1 MKKIEDLWNYDV
13 SEDIINGEIDHL
25 RREIIKGW
33 DVNEPLSIYAI
44 QGKYMLPLMLAI
56 KNNNLKSIQF
66 LVEQGANLDIDP
78 DHAFIFA
85 MRYADEEVIRYLV
98 NKGAKVK
105 VYEKTYNA
113 YDYITQFSREKY
125 IPLAIEMGL
134 PIIPYAANS
143 LFREIPRNNF
153 RMVEELLC
161 HGMDINFNKVTS
173 WNPLGNTPLCHA
185 ACYCDEKM
193 VQFLIDHGADPSIQ
207 NKSRMRPYLIALKQG
222 KIKNAQLLREYE
234 PNKDGPDEKL
244 IKKIPRELQEFLEKS
259 DLKVYMPEKLGIEY
273 LEFLSLRD
281 LAAVNFE
288 GRKGILLT
296 RKVENY
302 PDICL
307 LWNSKKK
314 CVSYYEME
322 HMWYGDFNVSFGTFM
337 KEPERYLRGIFSQE
351 FLC

>member
-1 MKKIEDLWNYDV
+1 MKKIEDLWQYDLT
-13 SEDIINGEIDHL
+13 EDIINGDISKL
-25 RREIIKGW
+25 QREYDNGW
-33 DVNEPLSIYAI
+33 NVNDPLVRYAM
-44 QGKYMLPLMLAI
+44 QGKYTLPLMLAI
-56 KNNNLKSIQF
+56 QHNKKESVIF
-66 LVEQGANLDIDP
+66 LVEHGAMLEADP
-78 DHAFIFA
+78 DHAFIYA
-85 MRYADEEVIRYLV
+85 MRYADEEVIRYV
-98 NKGAKVK
+98 VKRGAKVQ
-105 VYEKTYNA
+105 VYSRILNA
-113 YDYITQFSREKY
+113 YDFIIQEKRTEY
-125 IPLAIEMGL
+125 IPLAIELGL
-134 PIIPYAANS
+134 PIRPFAQAA
-143 LFREIPRNNF
+143 FYTEIYRSHYPI
-153 RMVEELLC
+153 VELLINY
-161 HGMDINFNKVTS
+161 GIDINYNKKTN
-173 WNPLGNTPLCHA
+173 WNPVGNTPLCHA
-185 ACYCDEKM
+185 ACYSDIKM
-193 VQFLIDHGADPSIQ
+193 LKLLIDHGADPSIQ
-207 NKSRMRPYLIALKQG
+207 NKSGMRPYLIALKQG

-244 IKKIPRELQEFLEKS
+244 LKKIPRELQEFLEKG
-259 DLKVYMPEKLGIEY
+259 DLKVYMPEKLGIDY
-273 LEFLSLRD
+273 LEFLPLRD